1 MGLRSPVVLGGSAA
15 RRAFGVLGGPA
26 AVLLDAEGKIASA
39 VVRGAP
45 SVLELLG
52 SRAASAANASKSRAE
67 APKKSGIQA
76 PKSKVGDPA
85 PGMVLPDLTGE
96 PVDLTTFRGAPTL
109 LLFWNPGC
117 GFCKRMLPDLKAW
130 EENPPEGAPKLLVVS
145 KGEIAQNRLMEL
157 KSTVV
162 LDQEF
167 ATGRAFGATGTPSAI
182 LLDSAGKI
190 ASPVARGAPAVL
202 ALANGDVP
210 NPAAPGNG
218 AAAPKPGVGDLAPTV
233 KLLDLS
239 GEPVDLAAF
248 RGTPTL
254 VLFWSPGC
262 GHCTRILDEIK
273 TLEANP
279 PEGAPKLFVVSSG
292 DPERNRAM
300 GLRSTVALDP
310 NFSVGQAFGAR
321 GTPSAVLLDA
331 EGKITSP
338 LATGGPAVLA
348 LAGARQHELE
358 APTA

>member
-1 MGLRSPVVLGGSAA
+1 MDLRSPVVLGGSAA
-15 RRAFGVLGGPA
+15 RRAFGVSGGPA
-26 AVLLDAEGKIASA
+26 AVLGDAEGQIASP

-52 SRAASAANASKSRAE
+52 GRAE
-67 APKKSGIQA
+67 APKKSGAQA

-96 PVDLTTFRGAPTL
+96 LVDLTTCRGAPTL

-145 KGEIAQNRLMEL
+145 TGEIEQNRLMEL

-162 LDQEF
+162 LDQGF
-167 ATGRAFGATGTPSAI
+167 ATGRAFGATGTPSAVLI
-182 LLDSAGKI
+182 DPDGKI
-190 ASPVARGAPAVL
+190 ASPIARGAPAVL
-202 ALANGDVP
+202 ALANG
-210 NPAAPGNG
+210 NMRSPAAQSNG
-218 AAAPKPGVGDLAPTV
+218 ATALKPDIGDPAPTV
-233 KLLDLS
+233 KLLDLA

-262 GHCTRILDEIK
+262 GHCKRILDEIK

-331 EGKITSP
+331 EGKIASP

-348 LAGARQHELE
+348 LAGAAQHELK